1 MWEKLVA
8 WWEFRTRSKEL
19 RGPLP
24 IHVDV
29 LRDRS
34 SKAEIQVMSILA
46 LLVVLPIG
54 AAAYYYYTASQR
66 AERDLA
72 DGIRL
77 VTPGHYEE
85 ATMLL
90 TKAIDK
96 LSNSHP
102 NRYMAYL
109 MRASAY
115 RQMGERD
122 RSKQDFAQSIAL
134 RGDCARCYVER
145 AGLEREMKDYTHALE
160 DLDRAQAFE
169 RTPENHVE
177 RASIFEEQNK
187 LPQAIEELSKAISM
201 RENWPHIYRARARL
215 RKATG
220 DMEGFEADKQAV
232 IRIDHGW

>member
-1 MWEKLVA
+1 MWDKLVS
-8 WWEFRTRSKEL
+8 WWEIKTRRKEL

-24 IHVDV
+24 IHIDV
-29 LRDRS
+29 LKDRT
-34 SKAEIQVMSILA
+34 SKAEIQIMSILA
-46 LLVVLPIG
+46 LLIVLPIG
-54 AAAYYYYTASQR
+54 AGGYYFYTASAR

-72 DGIRL
+72 DGTRL

-109 MRASAY
+109 MRGSAY
-115 RQMGERD
+115 RQMGDRD
-122 RSKQDFAQSIAL
+122 RSKQDLNQALIL

-145 AGLEREMKDYTHALE
+145 AGLEREMKDYAHALE

-169 RTPENHVE
+169 RAPENHVE
-177 RASIFEEQNK
+177 RAAIFEEQNK
-187 LPQAIEELSKAISM
+187 IPQAIEEYTKAIAL
-201 RENWPHIYRARARL
+201 RENWPHIYRARGRL
-215 RKATG
+215 RKAIG